1 MDAEKTV
8 RQSEA
13 ARQVG
18 IPDSS
23 FRKMVKS
30 GWFHK
35 DCIQELPNGTIRIR
49 MKQMA
54 KRHPGLFTIN
64 QRKVFAP
71 SAQITGLPQSSEK

>member
-8 RQSEA
+8 TQAEA
-13 ARQVG
+13 ARQTG

-23 FRKMVKS
+23 FRKLVKC
-30 GWFHK
+30 GWFHI

-49 MKQMA
+49 MKQIA
-54 KRHPGLFTIN
+54 KRYPTMFTAN